1 MGKLV
6 EAFNNL
12 FPDEERDEYIEALAA
27 LKALEDESTD
37 PMIDEAAIRADERAK
52 TEKEMKI
59 KFKKIIL
66 EPNKKDSEEDEGE
79 DEDENEEDITI
90 DDLFEEKKEDED

>member
-12 FPDEERDEYIEALAA
+12 FPDEERDEYIEALAG
-27 LKALEDESTD
+27 LKALEDEGKNL
-37 PMIDEAAIRADERAK
+37 DEAAIRADERAK

-66 EPNKKDSEEDEGE
+66 EPNKQDSESEE

-90 DDLFEEKKEDED
+90 DDLSEEKKEDE

>member
-27 LKALEDESTD
+27 LKALEDEGTD
-37 PMIDEAAIRADERAK
+37 PLVDEAAIRADERAK

-66 EPNKKDSEEDEGE
+66 EPNKQDSESEEDEE
-79 DEDENEEDITI
+79 ENEDDITI

>member
-6 EAFNNL
+6 EAFNEL

-27 LKALEDESTD
+27 LKALEDEGKD
-37 PMIDEAAIRADERAK
+37 IDEAAIRADERAK

-59 KFKKIIL
+59 KFKKII
-66 EPNKKDSEEDEGE
+66 
-79 DEDENEEDITI
+79 
-90 DDLFEEKKEDED
+90 

>member
-6 EAFNNL
+6 EAFNSL

-27 LKALEDESTD
+27 LKALEDEGTD
-37 PMIDEAAIRADERAK
+37 PSVDEAAIRADERAK

-66 EPNKKDSEEDEGE
+66 EPNNKDSEEE
-79 DEDENEEDITI
+79 DEDKDEEDITI
-90 DDLFEEKKEDED
+90 DDLFEEEKGDED

>member
-6 EAFNNL
+6 EAFNKL
-12 FPDEERDEYIEALAA
+12 FPDEERDEYIEALAD
-27 LKALEDESTD
+27 LKALEDEGTD

-66 EPNKKDSEEDEGE
+66 EPNNKDSEEDEEE
-79 DEDENEEDITI
+79 DEDKEDITI
-90 DDLFEEKKEDED
+90 DDLFEEKKEDE

>member
-6 EAFNNL
+6 EVFNAL
-12 FPDEERDEYIEALAA
+12 FPDEERDEYIEALAD
-27 LKALEDESTD
+27 LRALEDEGKD
-37 PMIDEAAIRADERAK
+37 LDEAAIRADERAK

-66 EPNKKDSEEDEGE
+66 EPNKKEQQEEEEEGEED
-79 DEDENEEDITI
+79 EEDITI

>member
-1 MGKLV
+1 MGKLA
-6 EAFNNL
+6 EAFNTL

-27 LKALEDESTD
+27 LKVLEDEGTD

-66 EPNKKDSEEDEGE
+66 EPNKKEPEEDEGE
-79 DEDENEEDITI
+79 DKDEEDITI
-90 DDLFEEKKEDED
+90 DDLFEEKKEDKE

>member
-27 LKALEDESTD
+27 LKVLEDEGTD
-37 PMIDEAAIRADERAK
+37 PIVDEAAIRADERAK

-59 KFKKIIL
+59 RFKKIIL
-66 EPNKKDSEEDEGE
+66 EPNKKDPEPEEDE
-79 DEDENEEDITI
+79 DKDEEDITI

>member
-27 LKALEDESTD
+27 LKALEDEGTD
-37 PMIDEAAIRADERAK
+37 PLVDEAAIRADERAK

-66 EPNKKDSEEDEGE
+66 EPNKQDSESE
-79 DEDENEEDITI
+79 EDENEEDITI

>member
-27 LKALEDESTD
+27 LKSLEDEGKD
-37 PMIDEAAIRADERAK
+37 LDEEAIRADERAK

-66 EPNKKDSEEDEGE
+66 EPNKQDSESEEDEEE
-79 DEDENEEDITI
+79 DEEDITI
-90 DDLFEEKKEDED
+90 DDLFEEKKEDEDNGN

>member
-27 LKALEDESTD
+27 LKALEDEGTD
-37 PMIDEAAIRADERAK
+37 PAIDEAAIRADERAK

-66 EPNKKDSEEDEGE
+66 EPNKDPEPEEDE
-79 DEDENEEDITI
+79 DKDEEDITI
-90 DDLFEEKKEDED
+90 DDLFEEKKEDE

>member
-27 LKALEDESTD
+27 LKALEDEGTD
-37 PMIDEAAIRADERAK
+37 ATIDEAAIRADERAK

-66 EPNKKDSEEDEGE
+66 EPNNKDSEEDEEE
-79 DEDENEEDITI
+79 DEDKEDITI
-90 DDLFEEKKEDED
+90 DDLFEEKKEDE

>member
-6 EAFNNL
+6 EAFNTL
-12 FPDEERDEYIEALAA
+12 FPDEDRDEYIEALAA
-27 LKALEDESTD
+27 LKALEDEGID
-37 PMIDEAAIRADERAK
+37 PMVDEAAIRADERAK

-66 EPNKKDSEEDEGE
+66 EPNNRDRETAEDEGE
-79 DEDENEEDITI
+79 DKDEEDITI
-90 DDLFEEKKEDED
+90 DDLFGEKKEDED

>member
-6 EAFNNL
+6 EAFNAL
-12 FPDEERDEYIEALAA
+12 FPDEERDEYIEALAD
-27 LKALEDESTD
+27 LKALEDEGTD
-37 PMIDEAAIRADERAK
+37 PLVDEAAIRADERAK

-66 EPNKKDSEEDEGE
+66 EPNRKEPEEEEEDK
-79 DEDENEEDITI
+79 DEEDITI
-90 DDLFEEKKEDED
+90 DDLFEDKKEDE

>member
-27 LKALEDESTD
+27 LKALEDEGTD
-37 PMIDEAAIRADERAK
+37 SMIDEAAIRADERAK

-66 EPNKKDSEEDEGE
+66 EPNKQDSESEE

>member
-6 EAFNNL
+6 EAFNAL
-12 FPDEERDEYIEALAA
+12 FPDEERDEYIEALAD
-27 LKALEDESTD
+27 LKTLEDEGKG
-37 PMIDEAAIRADERAK
+37 IDEAAIRADERAK

-66 EPNKKDSEEDEGE
+66 EPNKKEPEEEEGEED
-79 DEDENEEDITI
+79 EEDITI
-90 DDLFEEKKEDED
+90 EDLFEDKKEGED

>member
-12 FPDEERDEYIEALAA
+12 FPDEERDEYIEVLAA
-27 LKALEDESTD
+27 LKALEDEGTD
-37 PMIDEAAIRADERAK
+37 PMLDEAAIRADERAK
-52 TEKEMKI
+52 TEKEMRI

-66 EPNKKDSEEDEGE
+66 EPNKDPEPEEEESKD
-79 DEDENEEDITI
+79 EEDITI
-90 DDLFEEKKEDED
+90 DDLFEEKKGDED

>member
-6 EAFNNL
+6 EVFNAL
-12 FPDEERDEYIEALAA
+12 FPDEERDEYIEALAD
-27 LKALEDESTD
+27 LRALEDEGKNL
-37 PMIDEAAIRADERAK
+37 DEAAIRADERAK

-66 EPNKKDSEEDEGE
+66 EPNKQDSESEE

>member
-12 FPDEERDEYIEALAA
+12 FPDEERDEYIEALAD
-27 LKALEDESTD
+27 LKALEDEGKD
-37 PMIDEAAIRADERAK
+37 IDEAAIRADERAK

-66 EPNKKDSEEDEGE
+66 EPNKQDSESEEDE
-79 DEDENEEDITI
+79 DKNEEDITI

>member
-27 LKALEDESTD
+27 LKALEDEGTD

-66 EPNKKDSEEDEGE
+66 EPNNQGSESQE
-79 DEDENEEDITI
+79 DEDKDEEDITI
-90 DDLFEEKKEDED
+90 DDLFEDKKEDE

>member
-27 LKALEDESTD
+27 LKALEDEGTD
-37 PMIDEAAIRADERAK
+37 PTIDEAAIRADERAK

-66 EPNKKDSEEDEGE
+66 EPNKDPGPEEDE
-79 DEDENEEDITI
+79 DKNEEDITI
-90 DDLFEEKKEDED
+90 DDLFEEKKEDE

>member
-6 EAFNNL
+6 EVFNAL
-12 FPDEERDEYIEALAA
+12 FPDEERDEYIEALAD
-27 LKALEDESTD
+27 LRTLEDEGKD
-37 PMIDEAAIRADERAK
+37 LDEAAIRADERAK

-66 EPNKKDSEEDEGE
+66 EPNKKEQQEEEEEGEEDK
-79 DEDENEEDITI
+79 EDITI

>member
-27 LKALEDESTD
+27 LKALEDEGTD
-37 PMIDEAAIRADERAK
+37 PMVDEAAIRADERAK

-66 EPNKKDSEEDEGE
+66 EPNKKESEEDE
-79 DEDENEEDITI
+79 DEDKDEEDITI

>member
-27 LKALEDESTD
+27 LKALEDDGTD
-37 PMIDEAAIRADERAK
+37 PIIDEAAIRADERAK

-66 EPNKKDSEEDEGE
+66 EPNKQNPEPDG
-79 DEDENEEDITI
+79 DEDDDEDISI
-90 DDLFEEKKEDED
+90 DDLFEDKKEDE

>member
-6 EAFNNL
+6 EAFNKL
-12 FPDEERDEYIEALAA
+12 FPDEERDEYIEALAD
-27 LKALEDESTD
+27 LKALEDEGKNL
-37 PMIDEAAIRADERAK
+37 DETAIRADERAK

-66 EPNKKDSEEDEGE
+66 EPNKKYSEEDEEE
-79 DEDENEEDITI
+79 DEDKEDITI
-90 DDLFEEKKEDED
+90 DDLFEEKKEDE

>member
-6 EAFNNL
+6 EAFNKL
-12 FPDEERDEYIEALAA
+12 FPDEERDEYIEALAD
-27 LKALEDESTD
+27 LKALEDEGKNL
-37 PMIDEAAIRADERAK
+37 DETAIRADERAK

-66 EPNKKDSEEDEGE
+66 EPNKKYSEEDEEE
-79 DEDENEEDITI
+79 DEEENEEDITI
-90 DDLFEEKKEDED
+90 DDLFEEKKEVE

>member
-27 LKALEDESTD
+27 LKALEDEGTD
-37 PMIDEAAIRADERAK
+37 SLVDEAAIRADERAK

-59 KFKKIIL
+59 KFKRIIL
-66 EPNKKDSEEDEGE
+66 EPNKQDSESEEDEE
-79 DEDENEEDITI
+79 ENEEDITI
-90 DDLFEEKKEDED
+90 DDLFEDKKEDE

>member
-6 EAFNNL
+6 EAFNEL

-27 LKALEDESTD
+27 LKALEDEGTD
-37 PMIDEAAIRADERAK
+37 PTIDEAAIRADERAK

-66 EPNKKDSEEDEGE
+66 EPNKQDSESEEGEEEDE
-79 DEDENEEDITI
+79 NKEDITI
-90 DDLFEEKKEDED
+90 DDLCEEKKEDED

>member
-6 EAFNNL
+6 EAFNTL

-27 LKALEDESTD
+27 LKALEDEGTD
-37 PMIDEAAIRADERAK
+37 PMVDEAAIRADERAK
-52 TEKEMKI
+52 TEKEMRI

-66 EPNKKDSEEDEGE
+66 EPNKKEPEEEEGE
-79 DEDENEEDITI
+79 DKDEEGITI

>member
-6 EAFNNL
+6 EVFNNL

-27 LKALEDESTD
+27 LKALEDEGKD
-37 PMIDEAAIRADERAK
+37 IDEAAIRSDERAK

-66 EPNKKDSEEDEGE
+66 EPNKQDSDSEEDEE
-79 DEDENEEDITI
+79 EDENEEDITI

>member
-1 MGKLV
+1 MGILV
-6 EAFNNL
+6 ETFNNL

-27 LKALEDESTD
+27 LKALEDEGTD
-37 PMIDEAAIRADERAK
+37 PLVDEAAIRADEKAK

-66 EPNKKDSEEDEGE
+66 EPNKKELEEE
-79 DEDENEEDITI
+79 ENEEGKEDITI
-90 DDLFEEKKEDED
+90 DDLFEDTKED

>member
-6 EAFNNL
+6 EAFNTL

-27 LKALEDESTD
+27 LKTLEDEGTD

-66 EPNKKDSEEDEGE
+66 EPNNRDREPVEGE
-79 DEDENEEDITI
+79 DKDEEDITI
-90 DDLFEEKKEDED
+90 EDLFEDKKEDKE

>member
-27 LKALEDESTD
+27 LKALEDEGTD
-37 PMIDEAAIRADERAK
+37 PMVDEAAIRADERAK

-66 EPNKKDSEEDEGE
+66 EPNKKDPEEEEEDK
-79 DEDENEEDITI
+79 NEEDITI

>member
-6 EAFNNL
+6 EVFNAL

-27 LKALEDESTD
+27 LKALEDEGTD
-37 PMIDEAAIRADERAK
+37 PLVDEAAIRADERAK

-66 EPNKKDSEEDEGE
+66 EPNKQDSESESEE
-79 DEDENEEDITI
+79 DEDENEDDITI

>member
-27 LKALEDESTD
+27 LKALEDEGTDSTL
-37 PMIDEAAIRADERAK
+37 DEAAIRADERAK

-66 EPNKKDSEEDEGE
+66 EPNKQDSESEE

>member
-6 EAFNNL
+6 EVFNTL

-27 LKALEDESTD
+27 LKALEDEGKNL
-37 PMIDEAAIRADERAK
+37 DEEAIRADERAK

-66 EPNKKDSEEDEGE
+66 EPNKKESEGEEDE
-79 DEDENEEDITI
+79 DKDEEDITI
-90 DDLFEEKKEDED
+90 DDLFEDKKEDNE

>member
-1 MGKLV
+1 MGTLV

-27 LKALEDESTD
+27 LKALEDEGTD
-37 PMIDEAAIRADERAK
+37 PMVDEAAIRADERAK

-66 EPNKKDSEEDEGE
+66 EPNKKDPEEEEEDK
-79 DEDENEEDITI
+79 NEEDITI

>member
-27 LKALEDESTD
+27 LKALEDEGTD
-37 PMIDEAAIRADERAK
+37 PMVDEAAIRADERAK

-66 EPNKKDSEEDEGE
+66 EPNKQDPGSEEDE
-79 DEDENEEDITI
+79 DKNEEDITI
-90 DDLFEEKKEDED
+90 DDLFEDKKEDE

>member
-6 EAFNNL
+6 EVFNAL
-12 FPDEERDEYIEALAA
+12 FPDEERDEYIEALAD
-27 LKALEDESTD
+27 LRTLEDEGKD
-37 PMIDEAAIRADERAK
+37 LDEAAIRADERAK

-66 EPNKKDSEEDEGE
+66 EPNKKEQQEEVEEGEEDKEV
-79 DEDENEEDITI
+79 ITI